1 MRKPMARAVVALVV
15 AALAALT
22 LASCGDDADIPSN
35 ADVDASLPTSVAT
48 VQSTSSGIDP
58 TSITVMAGDAVTFA
72 NADTKPHR
80 IVADDHSFDTGEL
93 QPGDSTLV
101 VFSTAG
107 TVRFTDSLD
116 PTRKGEVK
124 VAASTP

>member
-80 IVADDHSFDTGEL
+80 IVADDHSFDTVSCSRETRPRGVQHGRHREVHRLTRPDPQGRGE
-93 QPGDSTLV
+93 G
-101 VFSTAG
+101 G
-107 TVRFTDSLD
+107 R
-116 PTRKGEVK
+116 
-124 VAASTP
+124 